1 MSGVM
6 IGVGVVAIGAGIYS
20 SVQAGKSA
28 DEANAIAKANMEEQ
42 NRIAREN
49 LRFQREQQAKLE
61 KQKAEYRKFEFT
73 NPYEDIENVYEDLT
87 VDQQQA
93 EFQKTM
99 FQQTQANI
107 MEGMRGAAGSS
118 GIAALAQTMASQGQL
133 ASQQASI
140 SIAQQ
145 ERQNQMARLGEA
157 RKIDLLERQGEAS
170 VEEKEMSRQATLL
183 GMQMQE
189 TAGAQ
194 AAVQQSQQNVM
205 AAGAA
210 QANLY
215 GQQAAAQ
222 MQMAGDMFTMAGG
235 AAMNMGVGAGGGK
248 GKA

>member
-20 SVQAGKSA
+20 SAQAGKSA
-28 DEANAIAKANMEEQ
+28 DEANRIAEANMEEQ

-49 LRFQREQQAKLE
+49 LRFQRQESAKLE
-61 KQKAEYRKFEFT
+61 KQKADYRKFEFT
-73 NPYEDIENVYEDLT
+73 NPYENIENVYEDLT

-99 FQQTQANI
+99 FQQTQSNI

-145 ERQNQMARLGEA
+145 ERQNQMAQLGES
-157 RKIDLLERQGEAS
+157 RKIDLLQRQGEAS

-183 GMQMQE
+183 GMQMGQ

-215 GQQAAAQ
+215 GQQAASQ
-222 MQMAGDMFTMAGG
+222 MQMAGDMFSMAGG
-235 AAMNMGVGAGGGK
+235 AAMNMGGTTTT
-248 GKA
+248 